1 MARILVVD
9 DDEEILRL
17 ITLILKKSNHDVASV
32 LSAQDV
38 LDRGYSQFELI
49 LLDVMM
55 PGIDGFELCKRIREQ
70 TAAPIIFLTA
80 KSREDDIMYGLGIG
94 ADDYLVKPFGA
105 GELRARV
112 DAHLRREKRE
122 KKYALYFGDITL
134 NLSGKEIAVKGEKLN
149 FTKSEYLICEYL
161 ACNRGQV
168 FTKEN
173 IYEKVY
179 GFDGESDLSTIT
191 VHIKNIRQKFKIYG
205 MAPIETVW
213 GIGYKWI

>member
-9 DDEEILRL
+9 DEEEILGL
-17 ITLILKKSNHDVASV
+17 ITMILRKANHEVTALTSSYEV
-32 LSAQDV
+32 LE
-38 LDRGYSQFELI
+38 RGFKQYELI

-55 PGIDGFELCKRIREQ
+55 PGIDGFELCKKIREQ
-70 TAAPIIFLTA
+70 VDVPIIFITA
-80 KSREDDIMYGLGIG
+80 KSRENDIMYGLGIG

-112 DAHLRREKRE
+112 EAHLRREKRE
-122 KKYALYFGDITL
+122 KKYALHLGDML
-134 NLSGKEIAVKGEKLN
+134 LSLSGKEILVRDEKVSL
-149 FTKSEYLICEYL
+149 TKSEYLICEYL

-173 IYEKVY
+173 IYEKIY
-179 GFDGESDLSTIT
+179 GFDGESELSTIT
-191 VHIKNIRQKFKIYG
+191 VHIKNIRQKFKAYDLT
-205 MAPIETVW
+205 PIETVW